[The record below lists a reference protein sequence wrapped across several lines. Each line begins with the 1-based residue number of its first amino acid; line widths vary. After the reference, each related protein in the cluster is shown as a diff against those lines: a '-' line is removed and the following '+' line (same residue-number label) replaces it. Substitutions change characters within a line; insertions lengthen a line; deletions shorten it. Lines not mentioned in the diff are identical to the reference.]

1 MPDRLLRRLRALF
14 HRREMERDM
23 DEEVRFHV
31 EMEANDLVRT
41 EGLSGA
47 EARRRALV
55 AFGGDDHVRERAR
68 DVYGLRRI
76 EDLIQDARQALR
88 MMRRAP
94 GFTVVAVLTLALG
107 IGATT
112 AIFSVVDGALL
123 KPLPYPESDRL
134 VSVWSR
140 FLPESGFD
148 FPQFPLSPPEY
159 SDYRAHT
166 QTLDGVAAY
175 HGYRATV
182 LQSDGTALPTRGV
195 ASTTNLFDVLGM
207 HPVLGR
213 TPHEAEALAGGGGS
227 GVVVLGH
234 ALWRRAFAGDSSVI
248 GRAVRINGRAVE
260 VIGVMP
266 AGFAYPTAETEL
278 WSPLA
283 FDQDEQLNRS
293 AHFLVAVGRL
303 AEGADIDRARA
314 EMDALMVQ
322 WKAEYPDVHTGH
334 FLYMQPLIDD
344 IVAEARPA
352 LLMLLGAVGFVLLI
366 VCTNVVNLLLAR
378 GEARQ
383 RELAVRR
390 AIGANRMRLVRQFLV
405 EGAVLSLVGG
415 LAGIALAYLAI
426 DMTHTLGAD
435 SIPRAGNIAVDG
447 RVLLFSTGVA
457 MFCTLVF
464 AVAPALALSAA
475 EPHTMM
481 GDESRSATS
490 GAGRLRWRNALVAA
504 QVALAVVVVIGAGLT
519 LRSFG
524 ELTAVDPGFD
534 ADRVLVAGLSLP
546 SGDYAESADVV
557 RAYENL
563 VDRLANLPGARSAGA
578 VSTLPLG
585 GEASNIDFRI
595 DGMPPPAPGEPA
607 TSGDMIVAD
616 PGYAAAMGI
625 DIIEGRFFEPEDR
638 IAGMPVAVVNRRLA
652 RMFWPNESAVG
663 KRIRIA
669 RDADIP
675 WLTIV
680 GVIDDVQF
688 RTLSDDVRPAW
699 YVPLAQMPLSLGQPA
714 RSFTVAIRTAGE
726 PAALASSLRDAVRA
740 IDPTLPVIRMRPLEH
755 VVAESVAT
763 PRFTMAM
770 LGLFAA
776 LSLILG
782 AIGIY
787 GVLSH
792 AVARRTREFGIR
804 IALGAGRRQIA
815 TIVLGPAMRIV
826 IVGLAIG
833 LASALLATR
842 LMRGL
847 LFGVSATD
855 PVTYAGVAAVVC
867 TVGIAACVLPLWRA
881 LTADPV
887 RALRADG

>member
-1 MPDRLLRRLRALF
+1 MMRDRLQRRLRALF
-14 HRREMERDM
+14 RRRDMEREM

-31 EMEANDLVRT
+31 EMEAGELVRT
-41 EGLSGA
+41 AGLSGA

-55 AFGGDDHVRERAR
+55 AFGGDDRVREAAR
-68 DVYGLRRI
+68 TVYGVRWV
-76 EDLIQDARQALR
+76 EDLIQDTRQALR
-88 MMRRAP
+88 LMRRAP
-94 GFTVVAVLTLALG
+94 SFTVVTVLTLALG

-159 SDYRAHT
+159 ADYRVHT
-166 QTLDGVAAY
+166 QTMDGVAAY

-182 LQSDGTALPTRGV
+182 IQSDGTALPTRGV
-195 ASTTNLFDVLGM
+195 AATTNLFDVLRVR
-207 HPVLGR
+207 PALGR
-213 TPHEAEALAGGGGS
+213 TPRESEAASGPGGA

-234 ALWRRAFAGDSSVI
+234 ALWRRAFGGDSSVV
-248 GRAVRINGRAVE
+248 GRVIRINGRAAE

-266 AGFAYPTAETEL
+266 DGFAYPTDETEL
-278 WSPLA
+278 WSPLGIE
-283 FDQDEQLNRS
+283 QEQQLNRS
-293 AHFLVAVGRL
+293 AHFLAAVGRL
-303 AEGADIDRARA
+303 GEGADIDRARA

-334 FLYMQPLIDD
+334 FLFMQPLIDD
-344 IVAEARPA
+344 TVAEARPA

-366 VCTNVVNLLLAR
+366 VCTNVINLLLAR
-378 GEARQ
+378 SEARR

-390 AIGANRMRLVRQFLV
+390 AIGANRLRLVRQFLV

-415 LAGIALAYLAI
+415 LAGVALAYLAI
-426 DMTHTLGAD
+426 NVTHALGAE

-447 RVLLFSTGVA
+447 RVLLFSSGVA
-457 MFCTLVF
+457 FFTTLVF
-464 AVAPALALSAA
+464 AVAPALALSGA
-475 EPHTMM
+475 EPHRMM
-481 GDESRSATS
+481 GNESRSATS
-490 GAGRLRWRNALVAA
+490 GADRLRWRNALVSA
-504 QVALAVVVVIGAGLT
+504 QVALAVIVVIGAGLT

-524 ELTAVDPGFD
+524 ELTAVDPGFN
-534 ADRVLVAGLSLP
+534 ADRVLIAGLTLP
-546 SGDYAESADVV
+546 SGDYAESGDVI

-563 VDRLANLPGARSAGA
+563 VVGLANLPGARSAAA

-585 GEASNIDFRI
+585 GGASNIDFRI
-595 DGMPPPAPGEPA
+595 DGIPPPAPGEPA
-607 TSGDMIVAD
+607 TSGDLIVAD
-616 PGYAAAMGI
+616 PGYAATLGI
-625 DIIEGRFFEPEDR
+625 QVIEGRFFQAEDR
-638 IAGMPVAVVNRRLA
+638 VTGMPVTVVNRRLA
-652 RMFWPNESAVG
+652 RMFWPDENAVG

-669 RDADIP
+669 QDSDSP

-699 YVPLAQMPLSLGQPA
+699 YLPLAQMALTLGQPA

-726 PAALASSLRDAVRA
+726 PTALAPAVREVVRA
-740 IDPTLPVIRMRPLEH
+740 IDPTLPVIRMRPLDH

-763 PRFTMAM
+763 PRFTMAV

-776 LSLILG
+776 LSLVLG

-804 IALGAGRRQIA
+804 TALGAGRRQIT
-815 TIVLGPAMRIV
+815 TIVLGPAVRIV
-826 IVGLAIG
+826 LAGLAIG
-833 LASALLATR
+833 LGSALLATK
-842 LMRGL
+842 LMHGL

-855 PVTYAGVAAVVC
+855 AGTYAGVAVVVC
-867 TVGIAACVLPLWRA
+867 IVGFAACVLPLWRA
-881 LTADPV
+881 LTADPA
-887 RALRADG
+887 RALRAD